1 MNNCNNCNT
10 GDCDCNCKK
19 SNIVLDV
26 AVLTQEYSPVE
37 VTCNNN
43 HIVNLDEIEITEE
56 NFKNI
61 FYPYGENFG
70 LDCNRCNNMK
80 DFFYITFLAPYRKI
94 DGKLFSLL
102 EEIIKNIEDDL
113 NVSRNC
119 FTTCSLIE
127 LTNDLSN
134 IKTLCDINCCSLLC
148 CLTWSNVL
156 SVLKDYNLANNTN
169 IIYKPLFVVNVVFK
183 TPNPNVKPTIIKF
196 NYRLSSIFL
205 PNKI

>member
-1 MNNCNNCNT
+1 
-10 GDCDCNCKK
+10 
-19 SNIVLDV
+19 
-26 AVLTQEYSPVE
+26 
-37 VTCNNN
+37 
-43 HIVNLDEIEITEE
+43 
-56 NFKNI
+56 
-61 FYPYGENFG
+61 
-70 LDCNRCNNMK
+70 MK